1 MACDAVAGVVVHFVV
16 LLIHLGLV
24 VAGGA
29 SPDGGVIA
37 RMALRA
43 DTIGIAMIQ
52 RESVIKRRVAPVI
65 GVVTLTAL
73 AREMIGWFI
82 GGVAT

>member
-1 MACDAVAGVVVHFVV
+1 M
-16 LLIHLGLV
+16 LLIHLRLI

-37 RMALRA
+37 RMTLRA

-52 RESVIKRRVAPVI
+52 RESVIERRVAPI
-65 GVVTLTAL
+65 TGIVTLTAL
-73 AREMIGWFI
+73 TRKVIGRFI